1 MLEAISDAKDKEL
14 LNHWF
19 YLDEN
24 SVTPVYVLQPITV
37 HLPHFNDNAEAEK
50 RENARKVWREQF
62 IRMQVVLTKAAREKL
77 SLDDAKK
84 YFISGNITSSTTHF
98 LPPLSS
104 LQ

>member
-1 MLEAISDAKDKEL
+1 MLEAISEAKDKEL

-19 YLDEN
+19 YHDEN
-24 SVTPVYVLQPITV
+24 SDPPVYVLQPITV

-50 RENARKVWREQF
+50 RENARNAWWEQF
-62 IRMQVVLTKAAREKL
+62 KRMQKVLRQAASKKL
-77 SLDDAKK
+77 NQDDIKK
-84 YFISGNITSSTTHF
+84 YVISGNITSSTTHI